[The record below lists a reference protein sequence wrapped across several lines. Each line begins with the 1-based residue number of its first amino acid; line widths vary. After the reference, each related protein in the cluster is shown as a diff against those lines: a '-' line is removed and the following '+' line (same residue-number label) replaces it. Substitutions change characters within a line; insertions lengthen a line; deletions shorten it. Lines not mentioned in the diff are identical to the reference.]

1 VWVFI
6 GALVVLA
13 WRYRYTGTTT
23 HRRVMD
29 LLVVALMQGAIGYT
43 QYFTGVPALLVE
55 FHVLGATL
63 VWVVT
68 LRFVLSVDPAEQP
81 ATVRPVS
88 AVTSS

>member
-1 VWVFI
+1 
-6 GALVVLA
+6 
-13 WRYRYTGTTT
+13 
-23 HRRVMD
+23 
-29 LLVVALMQGAIGYT
+29 
-43 QYFTGVPALLVE
+43 LLVE